1 MARPR
6 TFILGG
12 ILLTSLAMLF
22 LLGLTLWLYAPALDF
37 GFMWDDPLWFGRVV
51 GKSLAELVG
60 PMPDYQFY
68 RPGTMLYNRLF
79 LRADG
84 TFPAPLMH
92 AAQIGWHLLNV
103 ALVYAL
109 SRRLGLERGAAV
121 AVAALI
127 AWHPFAYQAVA
138 WAAPQQ
144 PLVAALQNG
153 AWLAYLF
160 ARRANGRLAAGLSL
174 ALLVAAL
181 AVQESSVALAVWPLL
196 AEWALRRQR
205 EGGVRWRLALI
216 YPLVAAGFGLLW
228 LWLPRQSGYTALSF
242 EPKVALYLLQGFVY
256 PLLGRPGGY
265 GPGQTV
271 APGTLLALIVV
282 ALGGLLV
289 AAHHAGRSRLAWFA
303 LTWAGLGIVPAA
315 VGLQYSYVSLSPR
328 LLYYSTPGVA
338 LLWAAALLPAA
349 DGRQQRR
356 LWRSGGTVALSLI
369 LLQSLLLLS
378 GFQGLYAAG
387 TAHLAEMVQAVQS
400 DPARL
405 LFVNFPDRYAPRR
418 PPYPLG
424 YWGVT
429 LAPVSVELGDLARLN
444 GRHLATDSCSM
455 PWVDAEARDAG
466 PYHVDLRG
474 GITTA
479 DQLYQLAY
487 GMDAVYLSRYA
498 ADGAFALQQ
507 AGSLVI
513 GQSGELVESCCLA
526 RLAGTFCLQEA
537 QVEQGAGQ
545 LILHLTWHSL
555 APVQP
560 HQTVFVHLG
569 APGQPPLAQADGDAW
584 LGMVPLD
591 IWQPGDTI
599 RDRRAIPLPPTL
611 PPGQYAIQVGVYDR
625 LSGVRLP
632 ATTPHS
638 EPLPGDAV
646 IVGYLSSE

>member
-1 MARPR
+1 
-6 TFILGG
+6 
-12 ILLTSLAMLF
+12 MLF

-84 TFPAPLMH
+84 AFPAPLMH
-92 AAQIGWHLLNV
+92 AAQIGWHLLSV

-109 SRRLGLERGAAV
+109 SRRLGLEKGAAV
-121 AVAALI
+121 AVAALT

-174 ALLVAAL
+174 ALFVAAL

-205 EGGVRWRLALI
+205 EGGARWWLALV
-216 YPLVAAGFGLLW
+216 YPFVAACFGLLW
-228 LWLPRQSGYTALSF
+228 LRLPRQPGYTALSF
-242 EPKVALYLLQGFVY
+242 EPKVVLYLLQGFVY

-265 GPGQTV
+265 GSGQTV
-271 APGTLLALIVV
+271 APGMLLALIVV
-282 ALGGLLV
+282 ALGALLV
-289 AAHHAGRSRLAWFA
+289 VARYAGRSRLACFA
-303 LTWAGLGIVPAA
+303 LVWAGLGVAPAA

-328 LLYYSTPGVA
+328 LLYYSMPGVA
-338 LLWAAALLPAA
+338 LLWAAALLPA
-349 DGRQQRR
+349 GPRVHEGGWQQRR
-356 LWRSGGTVALSLI
+356 LWRSGGAVALGLI
-369 LLQSLLLLS
+369 LLQSLLLLR
-378 GFQGLYAAG
+378 GFQSLYAAG
-387 TAHLAEMVQAVQS
+387 AAHLAEMQAVQS

-405 LFVNFPDRYAPRR
+405 LFVNFPDRYALRR

-444 GRHLATDSCSM
+444 GQHLVTDSRSM
-455 PWVDAEARDAG
+455 PWIDAEARDAG

-479 DQLYQLAY
+479 DQLYQLTY
-487 GMDAVYLSRYA
+487 GMDAVYLSRYV
-498 ADGAFALQQ
+498 ADGVFVLQQ
-507 AGSLVI
+507 AGSLVA
-513 GQSGELVESCCLA
+513 GQPGEPVESCRLA
-526 RLAGTFCLQEA
+526 RLAGAFCLLEA

-545 LILHLTWHSL
+545 LILRLTWRSL
-555 APVQP
+555 APAQP
-560 HQTVFVHLG
+560 HQTIFAHLG
-569 APGQPPLAQADGDAW
+569 TPGQPPLAQADGDAW

-599 RDRRAIPLPPTL
+599 RDRRVIPLPPAL
-611 PPGQYAIQVGVYDR
+611 PPGRYAIQVGVYDR
-625 LSGVRLP
+625 LSGARLP
-632 ATTPHS
+632 ATTPHG